1 MALSRR
7 GLFGFLGGAAAT
19 AADAQAGSSHAAMR
33 PTGCDHE
40 CVPAVGLVCGGHTHL
55 WTWTVQTSPHTQTI
69 SAHCRI
75 CGAVPTS
82 TLV

>member
-1 MALSRR
+1 MTLSRR

-19 AADAQAGSSHAAMR
+19 AADEQAGSPRAAMR
-33 PTGCDHE
+33 STLRDHD
-40 CVPAVGLVCGGHTHL
+40 CVPAVELGCGGHTHI
-55 WTWTVQTSPHTQTI
+55 WTWTVQTSPHAQTI

-75 CGAVPTS
+75 CWAVPTS